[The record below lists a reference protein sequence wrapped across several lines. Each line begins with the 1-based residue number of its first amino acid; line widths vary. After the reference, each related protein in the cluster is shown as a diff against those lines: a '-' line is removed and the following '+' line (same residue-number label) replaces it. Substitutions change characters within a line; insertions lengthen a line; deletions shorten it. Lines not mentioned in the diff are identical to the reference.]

1 MIELIA
7 GFAVAIV
14 LLGVEYFLCTKLEN
28 PLWGGLIPF
37 VVLIASIAL
46 IVWKDVPLTPRRII
60 PFILLNVICFLE
72 WASGRE
78 KHKQLKQTEL
88 ERMKA
93 KDIQ

>member
-28 PLWGGLIPF
+28 PLWGGIIPF

-46 IVWKDVPLTPRRII
+46 IVWKDVPLTSGKLV

-78 KHKQLKQTEL
+78 KHKQLKQAEL